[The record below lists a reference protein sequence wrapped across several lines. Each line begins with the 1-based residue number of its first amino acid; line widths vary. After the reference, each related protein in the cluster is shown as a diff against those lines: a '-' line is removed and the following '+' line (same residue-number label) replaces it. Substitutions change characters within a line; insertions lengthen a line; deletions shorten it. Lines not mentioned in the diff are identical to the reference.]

1 MKKVQRKERAQN
13 SINKIVGGRKMAKV
27 DKDYKLRME
36 GYVAALRFAKEHGI
50 EELEKDV
57 KRRGFYQIPIQ
68 ISKKELDN
76 FIFKMSRTLTQ
87 TLQAVYLRVLNEKFG
102 FGKKRLT
109 TVRDEVSKATEM
121 VFKFD
126 YLGEHYV
133 TLEDYAVWLNK
144 KYDLGLD
151 VELIAAS
158 QDSCRHER
166 QNRRMADVDVLVQR
180 LHEYGFHDAA
190 DWMERKV
197 E

>member
-1 MKKVQRKERAQN
+1 M
-13 SINKIVGGRKMAKV
+13 SKV

-36 GYVAALRFAKEHGI
+36 GYVSALRFAKEHGL

-57 KRRGFYQIPIQ
+57 KRRGFYQIPVQ
-68 ISKKELDN
+68 ISKKEVDN

-87 TLQAVYLRVLNEKFG
+87 TIQAVYLRVLNEKFG

-109 TVRDEVSKATEM
+109 TVRDEVAKATDM

-133 TLEDYAVWLNK
+133 TLEDYAVSLNK

-151 VELIAAS
+151 VELISAS
-158 QDSCRHER
+158 QDSCRHEKA
-166 QNRRMADVDVLVQR
+166 NARMANVDVLIER
-180 LHEYGFHDAA
+180 LYEKGFDEAA
-190 DWMERKV
+190 EWMERV
-197 E
+197 VD